1 MDVKDILKERRIQL
15 GYSVNELG
23 KRLGVSGSTVSRW
36 ETGEI
41 DNMGRSKIAQ
51 LSKILGISP
60 AVILELN
67 DEPPVKNL
75 IVPNA
80 KAVPILGRI
89 SCGNG
94 TFLEDS
100 FHGEFVLDSSIK
112 ADYCLIVSG
121 DSMIDAGIEHGDKV
135 FLKKTYDI
143 HDGKIYGVVLKG
155 EDVATLK
162 MIFLS
167 EDEKHYTLQPCNSSG
182 EYKTICVDTDSVVIA
197 GECVGVYKTL

>member
-1 MDVKDILKERRIQL
+1 MNAISGKIKELREKNGLTQA
-15 GYSVNELG
+15 ELG
-23 KRLGVSGSTVSRW
+23 SIAGVSGKAVWAW
-36 ETGEI
+36 EAGTAEPR
-41 DNMGRSKIAQ
+41 MGALERIA
-51 LSKILGISP
+51 LHFGITKTELLGW
-60 AVILELN
+60 N
-67 DEPPVKNL
+67 DEPPAKNL

-80 KAVPILGRI
+80 RAVPILGRI